1 MAMNWTLFVLS
12 AVTGVSGAV
21 ILVFSVFIDNEN
33 LLNAGLLSLLITA
46 LLIIGIVITGDI
58 GHGGET

>member
-1 MAMNWTLFVLS
+1 MNWTLFVLS

-46 LLIIGIVITGDI
+46 LLIIGIVVTGDI
-58 GHGGET
+58 GQGGQT

>member
-21 ILVFSVFIDNEN
+21 ILVLSVFIDNEN

-58 GHGGET
+58 GHGGKT

>member
-1 MAMNWTLFVLS
+1 MNWTLFVLS
-12 AVTGVSGAV
+12 AVTGVFGAV

-33 LLNAGLLSLLITA
+33 LLNAGLLSLLVTA

>member
-1 MAMNWTLFVLS
+1 MNWTLFVLS

-21 ILVFSVFIDNEN
+21 ILVLSVFIDNEN
-33 LLNAGLLSLLITA
+33 LLNAGLLSLLVTA

>member
-1 MAMNWTLFVLS
+1 MNWTLFVLS

-33 LLNAGLLSLLITA
+33 LLNAGLLSLLVTA

>member
-1 MAMNWTLFVLS
+1 MNWTLLVLS

-21 ILVFSVFIDNEN
+21 ILVLSVFIDNEN
-33 LLNAGLLSLLITA
+33 LLNAGLLSLLVTA

>member
-1 MAMNWTLFVLS
+1 MNWMLFVLS

-21 ILVFSVFIDNEN
+21 ILVLSVFIDNEN
-33 LLNAGLLSLLITA
+33 LLNAGLLSLLVTA

>member
-1 MAMNWTLFVLS
+1 MNWTLFVLS

-33 LLNAGLLSLLITA
+33 LLNAGLLSLLVTA
-46 LLIIGIVITGDI
+46 LLIIGIVITVDI